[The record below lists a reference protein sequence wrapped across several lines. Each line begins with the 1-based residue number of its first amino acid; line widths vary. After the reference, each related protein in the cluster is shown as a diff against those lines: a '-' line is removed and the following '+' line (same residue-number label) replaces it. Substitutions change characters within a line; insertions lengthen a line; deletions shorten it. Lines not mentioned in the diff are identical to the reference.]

1 MRHRVSPLVKKVT
14 NTYIFLPQ
22 FSVILFLVP
31 SIRILSLDTSCDF
44 DSTIKVI
51 TRAISVK
58 GDKKLRC
65 SPFARK
71 REDGPVRV
79 FMFQFTF
86 FLFFFF
92 SFSFS
97 FFHRETLFVH
107 VIAFRKGKKAGQTIL
122 IAQEQ
127 DERWPTFFFFLERK
141 KPRNETITLR
151 EEPKDQAMIHVAL
164 FSIAFFFIYIYV
176 YLFVFYIYF
185 KLDLKTYLLLSSAF
199 FSLVA

>member
-22 FSVILFLVP
+22 FGVILFLVP

-97 FFHRETLFVH
+97 FSFFHRETLFVR

-127 DERWPTFFFFLERK
+127 DERWPTFFFFWRGKSRGTKL
-141 KPRNETITLR
+141 LR
-151 EEPKDQAMIHVAL
+151 
-164 FSIAFFFIYIYV
+164 
-176 YLFVFYIYF
+176 
-185 KLDLKTYLLLSSAF
+185 
-199 FSLVA
+199 

>member
-92 SFSFS
+92 
-97 FFHRETLFVH
+97 
-107 VIAFRKGKKAGQTIL
+107 
-122 IAQEQ
+122 
-127 DERWPTFFFFLERK
+127 FFFFLLSSRNIVRSCNRVSEGK
-141 KPRNETITLR
+141 KSWTNDPYRSRARRTL
-151 EEPKDQAMIHVAL
+151 AH
-164 FSIAFFFIYIYV
+164 FFFFFGEEKAEERNYYV
-176 YLFVFYIYF
+176 KGGAKGSSHDPRGPFFYCFLFYIYICISF
-185 KLDLKTYLLLSSAF
+185 CILYLFQTRFENLPSSFLRF